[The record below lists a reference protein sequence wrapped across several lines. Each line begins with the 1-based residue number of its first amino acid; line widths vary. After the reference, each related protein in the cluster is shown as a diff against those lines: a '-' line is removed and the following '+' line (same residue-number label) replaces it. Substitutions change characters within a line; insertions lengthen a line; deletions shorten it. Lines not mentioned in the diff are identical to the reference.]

1 MKFGR
6 IESLACVGLGAL
18 LGFVTA
24 TGDYARSSRAGAAD
38 PPARPRAGETAQ
50 SHQPEASA
58 RSARPRA
65 GETGVTANGV
75 LQPVSCD
82 LGVARN
88 RALEQAE
95 AETTTPSQTQNASGK
110 KPNIVVIWGD
120 DIGIHNISAYNHG
133 IMGYKTP
140 NIDRLAKEGALFTD
154 FYGQQS
160 CTAGRASFIL
170 GQHPFRTG
178 LLTIGMPGSPHGI
191 PDWTPT
197 IADLL
202 KQQGYS
208 TGQFGKNHLGDNNKH
223 LPTVHGFDEFFGNL
237 YHLNAEE
244 EPEGYYYPKDPEF
257 KQKYGPRGVLHCT
270 ATDVDDPT
278 VDPKWG
284 KVGKQK
290 IVDTGPLSSSRMPTI
305 DQEIFQHATDF
316 IDRTVKADKP
326 FFLWFNSTRMHV
338 WTHLKKESSG
348 RTGIGLYPDG
358 MVEHDDM
365 VGDLLKK
372 IDDMKL
378 TENTIVIYGT
388 DNGAEVASWPDGGT
402 TPFHGE
408 KGTTW
413 EGGFRVPCL
422 LRWPGVIKP
431 GTIINDIMSQED
443 WMPTFLAAAGE
454 PDIVEKLKQ
463 GYSAGGKTFKVHA
476 DGYNF
481 LPFFKGEVK
490 KSPRETIHYFGQ
502 GGELNAVRWNDWK
515 VHFAVQTGNIA
526 TGVRSV
532 PGWPAIVHLR
542 ADPYERA
549 LLDSQMYMRWYADN
563 LWLFVPVQQQ
573 IKEFLM
579 TIPQFPFQEGSSLN
593 AAGINYQTLKAAAA
607 LKRLQE
613 LENLSSPR
621 N

>member
-1 MKFGR
+1 MSMFR
-6 IESLACVGLGAL
+6 FRLCSLPLIMSGAFLGYVA
-18 LGFVTA
+18 
-24 TGDYARSSRAGAAD
+24 
-38 PPARPRAGETAQ
+38 AQ
-50 SHQPEASA
+50 SEFSVFRPSAAASPSSGPALQEKQGECCSEGANKGLLLARADLNVTSASA
-58 RSARPRA
+58 R
-65 GETGVTANGV
+65 TA
-75 LQPVSCD
+75 S
-82 LGVARN
+82 
-88 RALEQAE
+88 
-95 AETTTPSQTQNASGK
+95 SGK
-110 KPNIVVIWGD
+110 KPNILVIWGD

-133 IMGYKTP
+133 IMGYRTP
-140 NIDRLAKEGALFTD
+140 NIDRLAKEGAMFTD
-154 FYGQQS
+154 FYAQQS

-202 KQQGYS
+202 KPQGYA

-257 KQKYGPRGVLHCT
+257 KKNYGPRGVLHCF
-270 ATDVDDPT
+270 ATDVDDTT

-290 IVDTGPLSSSRMPTI
+290 IEDTGPLNSERMPTI
-305 DQEIFQHATDF
+305 DKEIYGHATDF
-316 IDRTVKADKP
+316 IDRAVKQEKP
-326 FFLWFNSTRMHV
+326 FFVWFNATRMHV
-338 WTHLKKESSG
+338 WTHLKKESTG

-358 MVEHDDM
+358 MVEHDEM

-372 IDDMKL
+372 IDDLKL
-378 TENTIVIYGT
+378 ADHTIVIYGT
-388 DNGAEVASWPDGGT
+388 DNGAEVVSWPDGGT

-413 EGGFRVPCL
+413 EGGLRVPCM

-431 GTIINDIMSQED
+431 GTLINDIMSQED

-454 PDIVEKLKQ
+454 PEIVEKLKQ
-463 GYSAGGKTFKVHA
+463 GYEAGGKTFKIHA

-481 LPFFKGEVK
+481 MPFFTGDVK
-490 KSPRETIHYFGQ
+490 KSPRDTIYYFGQ

-549 LLDSQMYMRWYADN
+549 VLDSQMYMRWYADQM
-563 LWLFVPVQQQ
+563 WLFVPVQQK
-573 IKEFLM
+573 IKDFLG
-579 TIPQFPFQEGSSLN
+579 TIPGFPFQEGSSLN
-593 AAGINYQTLKAAAA
+593 ASGINYQTLKAAGAM
-607 LKRLQE
+607 KRLQE
-613 LENLSSPR
+613 LESISAPR
-621 N
+621 